1 MYYWRFGWNLQGIL
15 ENNLNTDSYK
25 VMFMSSLSIEV
36 LKEIIDVV
44 PDDFEVGFKK
54 NDIYSPIG
62 KVEIDVVDKR
72 VVFKS
77 VYV

>member
-1 MYYWRFGWNLQGIL
+1 M
-15 ENNLNTDSYK
+15 LN
-25 VMFMSSLSIEV
+25 IEA
-36 LKEIIDVV
+36 LKKIIEVV
-44 PDDFEVGFKK
+44 PDDFVVGFKK
-54 NDIYSPIG
+54 NEIYSPIG

>member
-1 MYYWRFGWNLQGIL
+1 
-15 ENNLNTDSYK
+15 
-25 VMFMSSLSIEV
+25 MFMSSLSIEV
-36 LKEIIDVV
+36 LKEIIDIV

-77 VYV
+77 VYS

>member
-1 MYYWRFGWNLQGIL
+1 MDYWRFGWNLQGIW
-15 ENNLNTDSYK
+15 ENNLNTDFYK

-44 PDDFEVGFKK
+44 PDDFEAGFEK
-54 NDIYSPIG
+54 NEIYSPIG
-62 KVEIDVVDKR
+62 KVEIDVVDQR

-77 VYV
+77 VYS

>member
-1 MYYWRFGWNLQGIL
+1 
-15 ENNLNTDSYK
+15 
-25 VMFMSSLSIEV
+25 MFMSSLSIEV

-44 PDDFEVGFKK
+44 PNDFEVELKK

-62 KVEIDVVDKR
+62 KVEIDVVDQR

-77 VYV
+77 VYS

>member
-1 MYYWRFGWNLQGIL
+1 MEIL
-15 ENNLNTDSYK
+15 N
-25 VMFMSSLSIEV
+25 VEV
-36 LKEIIDVV
+36 LKEIIDVL
-44 PDDFEVGFKK
+44 PDDFVVGFKK
-54 NDIYSPIG
+54 NEIYSPIG

>member
-1 MYYWRFGWNLQGIL
+1 MDYWRFGGNLQGIW
-15 ENNLNTDSYK
+15 ENNLNIGSYK
-25 VMFMSSLSIEV
+25 VLFMSSLSIEV

-54 NDIYSPIG
+54 NDIYTPIG
-62 KVEIDVVDKR
+62 KVEIDVVDQR

-77 VYV
+77 VYS